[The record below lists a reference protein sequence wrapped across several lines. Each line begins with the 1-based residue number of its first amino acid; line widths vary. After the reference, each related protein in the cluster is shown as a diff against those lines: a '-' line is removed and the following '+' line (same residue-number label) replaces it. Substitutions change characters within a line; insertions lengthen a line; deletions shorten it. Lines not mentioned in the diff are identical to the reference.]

1 METNN
6 LHKVCNV
13 SVVEFQAGPDRMRV
27 LISFDNLFH
36 YAASLTVW
44 LSCPACPATALI
56 IVILNYKLH
65 FHQDQQLIYRAI
77 QCNQISP
84 QSQSCQSGCS
94 INIHLF
100 ILLPAVIS
108 PSSFTSQSGFN
119 PILRNNRRQRGERRF
134 SYFDLQLTTSSP
146 VFSGD

>member
-36 YAASLTVW
+36 YAASLTQW
-44 LSCPACPATALI
+44 LSCPAWSAAALI
-56 IVILNYKLH
+56 IVIVNYKLH
-65 FHQDQQLIYRAI
+65 FQHHQPTSHQVLYSAI
-77 QCNQISP
+77 QYNQIS
-84 QSQSCQSGCS
+84 QLWCS

>member
-1 METNN
+1 MPDIGCTCVIESYIDPPM
-6 LHKVCNV
+6 
-13 SVVEFQAGPDRMRV
+13 SVWTLLLDFLFSL
-27 LISFDNLFH
+27 LIG
-36 YAASLTVW
+36 
-44 LSCPACPATALI
+44 ALGV
-56 IVILNYKLH
+56 IVNYKLH
-65 FHQDQQLIYRAI
+65 FQHHQPTSHQVLYSAI
-77 QCNQISP
+77 QYNQIS
-84 QSQSCQSGCS
+84 QLWCS